1 MDIIDV
7 MDVQNWITFIHNR
20 IVGKYISLENAVE
33 PIDAFFFHFVVH
45 RLSKFNYHSFWAIL
59 GVRDVEAFIHFNL
72 RKK

>member
-33 PIDAFFFHFVVH
+33 PIDTFFF
-45 RLSKFNYHSFWAIL
+45 SFCRTSIAEIWLPFIL
-59 GVRDVEAFIHFNL
+59 GHLRGEVRWGVYPF
-72 RKK
+72 